1 MGNAAQK
8 RPPDP
13 IPEPL
18 RANEIGTF
26 THHSVVD
33 RLPDIGR
40 QTLSNNNFSPP
51 ANAALESLV
60 NEIPYAPI
68 RPLTEAEAPDTADW
82 AAYIAPY
89 EGHSWLDVP
98 WFFAETYFYRRILE
112 ATGYFIPQHPH
123 YGLDPFAGQKQDGL
137 EFGRKKIRD
146 LVEWIDALFAV
157 ERIKPDLGLY
167 RLLAVALWGNQA
179 DLSLWP
185 AGRGE
190 QPQHHSQ
197 EQERAHILADD
208 SALVV
213 ATLNERRRGQ
223 VDVILDNA
231 GFELISD
238 LCLTDFLLFS
248 GLAATVRWHLKTHPT
263 FVSDAT
269 ISDVHQTIAWL
280 VNSATPILF
289 DKGRRLQAYL
299 DWGRWELVD
308 HPFWTSPLPMWQMTA
323 DLTQHLSQTDLI
335 ITKGDANYRR
345 LLGDRH
351 WPFTTP
357 FQEIVTYMPAPLLAL
372 RAIKSEVAAGLTA
385 EKIKETKAK
394 DPDWLTNGRWGLI
407 QLVD

>member
-1 MGNAAQK
+1 MPEK
-8 RPPDP
+8 RPSAP

-18 RANEIGTF
+18 RANETGTF

-40 QTLSNNNFSPP
+40 QTISDNTFTAA
-51 ANAALESLV
+51 ANAALESLI
-60 NEIPYAPI
+60 NEIPNGPI
-68 RPLTEAEAPDTADW
+68 RPLTDAAAPDSADW

-89 EGHSWLDVP
+89 EGYNWLDIP

-123 YGLDPFAGQKQDGL
+123 YGLDPFAGQKREGL
-137 EFGRKKIRD
+137 ELNRKKIRD

-157 ERIKPDLGLY
+157 ERVKPDIGLY

-190 QPQHHSQ
+190 QPQHANAD
-197 EQERAHILADD
+197 EERAHILADD

-213 ATLNERRRGQ
+213 AALNERRSGQ

-238 LCLTDFLLFS
+238 LCLTDCLLFS

-269 ISDVHQTIAWL
+269 ISDVHQTINWL
-280 VNSATPILF
+280 MNSSLPILF
-289 DKGRRLQAYL
+289 DMGRRLQAYL
-299 DWGRWELVD
+299 DWDRWRLVE
-308 HPFWTSPLPMWQMTA
+308 HPFWTSPRPMWQMTA
-323 DLTQHLSQTDLI
+323 DLNQQLSQADFI

-357 FQEIVTYMPAPLLAL
+357 FREIVTYMPAPLLAL
-372 RAIKSEVAAGLTA
+372 RTLKSEVAAGLTA
-385 EKIKETKAK
+385 EKIRRAQEE
-394 DPDWLTNGRWGLI
+394 DPDWLTSGRWGLI